1 MGLKPAAAR
10 RLLAGGVLA
19 LAGYYALWG
28 GEYSFFHLRRLER
41 ESARAEERL
50 ARTRAEAD
58 SLRALAKRLQTDDA
72 EVERIARERFGMIRD
87 GELLYRF
94 VPVDSPGAREV
105 EGAPGVDE
113 GGAER

>member
-1 MGLKPAAAR
+1 VALKPGTGR

-28 GEYSFFHLRRLER
+28 GEYSAFHLLRLKRERRE
-41 ESARAEERL
+41 AEARL
-50 ARTRAEAD
+50 AETRARVD
-58 SLRALAKRLQTDDA
+58 SLRTLAGKLEKDDA

-94 VPVDSPGAREV
+94 VPVDSA
-105 EGAPGVDE
+105 APPKSE
-113 GGAER
+113 